1 MALPEHYHESLQYH
15 NVISSL
21 LANFIA
27 VYFEYK
33 SGNTEIAEIFNRM
46 TMLSNNNSETNKK
59 REKILSKYR
68 SARKNRRLV
77 LFDDFIVEKIIYY
90 LNNGSF
96 NTEYLQYSLDIRDTE
111 IKSWEHL
118 YDYWRLSNEEY
129 KKYYDETIAYYSGD
143 KCDNLKDLFAIIS
156 IFSVL
161 SHNQLLLV
169 SADEIIEIGKKNI
182 DRLMAKNN
190 DLSDLVASQNMVDSG
205 LRSHPDFKCNELSK
219 NLLQYFDKIFK
230 ESKSR
235 YPNRVSV
242 MLENLDNESCRGLKD
257 ALKKV
262 VPLENMQYIDTPF
275 FKFVDPQ
282 KVANRI
288 MGLSNESKNT
298 FYQFLLYRYDAL
310 INDMAEEMPNL
321 ELIGKAL
328 KEKAEQTELI
338 EKFSLNQIISVIEEI
353 VEQLKQE

>member
-1 MALPEHYHESLQYH
+1 
-15 NVISSL
+15 
-21 LANFIA
+21 
-27 VYFEYK
+27 
-33 SGNTEIAEIFNRM
+33 
-46 TMLSNNNSETNKK
+46 
-59 REKILSKYR
+59 
-68 SARKNRRLV
+68 
-77 LFDDFIVEKIIYY
+77 
-90 LNNGSF
+90 
-96 NTEYLQYSLDIRDTE
+96 
-111 IKSWEHL
+111 
-118 YDYWRLSNEEY
+118 
-129 KKYYDETIAYYSGD
+129 
-143 KCDNLKDLFAIIS
+143 
-156 IFSVL
+156 
-161 SHNQLLLV
+161 
-169 SADEIIEIGKKNI
+169 
-182 DRLMAKNN
+182 
-190 DLSDLVASQNMVDSG
+190 
-205 LRSHPDFKCNELSK
+205 
-219 NLLQYFDKIFK
+219 
-230 ESKSR
+230 
-235 YPNRVSV
+235 

>member
-1 MALPEHYHESLQYH
+1 MT
-15 NVISSL
+15 
-21 LANFIA
+21 
-27 VYFEYK
+27 EY
-33 SGNTEIAEIFNRM
+33 
-46 TMLSNNNSETNKK
+46 
-59 REKILSKYR
+59 
-68 SARKNRRLV
+68 V
-77 LFDDFIVEKIIYY
+77 LCGSCIYY
-90 LNNGSF
+90 
-96 NTEYLQYSLDIRDTE
+96 
-111 IKSWEHL
+111 
-118 YDYWRLSNEEY
+118 
-129 KKYYDETIAYYSGD
+129 D

-182 DRLMAKNN
+182 DRLMAKINN
-190 DLSDLVASQNMVDSG
+190 LSDLVASQNMVDSG
-205 LRSHPDFKCNELSK
+205 LRSHPDSQCNELLK
-219 NLLQYFDKIFK
+219 NLLQYFNSVLQ
-230 ESKSR
+230 ESKNR
-235 YPNRVSV
+235 CPNRVSV
-242 MLENLDNESCRGLKD
+242 MLENLDNESCKCLEDTLKI
-257 ALKKV
+257 V

-321 ELIGKAL
+321 ELIGKSL

-353 VEQLKQE
+353 VEQSKQE